1 MEKDTLS
8 ASFRDSLKALDRPS
22 CSWAEVTLEEIL
34 DNNILKE
41 IPFISTA
48 ISIYKTTKD
57 IIGYHNIKKL
67 AIFIDSINQGI
78 KNPESLK
85 KYRAKFQDNEKF
97 RNQELECLLVLINRY
112 ITYDKPS
119 ILAKLYLAYLDE
131 TIIWEEFLMYAEVI
145 DRFLLLDCDMLTTNS
160 KKVIVPRNIGGESVL
175 RLVGLGL
182 MAERSTSTSPFAK
195 RSNGNYS
202 LTMESIKKSQSQD
215 KEYVRTEFGEK
226 LADILRV

>member
-34 DNNILKE
+34 DNDILKE

-67 AIFIDSINQGI
+67 AIFIDSFNQGI
-78 KNPESLK
+78 KNSEFLE

-97 RNQELECLLVLINRY
+97 RNQELECLVVLINRY

-119 ILAKLYLAYLDE
+119 MLAKLYLAYLDE

-145 DRFLLLDCDMLTTNS
+145 DRFLLLDCRLLTSDTDR
-160 KKVIVPRNIGGESVL
+160 VIVLRNIGNESIL

-182 MAERSTSTSPFAK
+182 LTETTVTSLLAK
-195 RSNGNYS
+195 DNNENFLFNNKQRPQNR
-202 LTMESIKKSQSQD
+202 
-215 KEYVRTEFGEK
+215 EYVRTEFGEK
-226 LADILRV
+226 LAEILK

>member
-119 ILAKLYLAYLDE
+119 MLAKLYLAYLDE

-145 DRFLLLDCDMLTTNS
+145 DRFLLLDCRLLTSDTDR
-160 KKVIVPRNIGGESVL
+160 VIVLRNIGNESIL

-182 MAERSTSTSPFAK
+182 LTETTVTSLLAK
-195 RSNGNYS
+195 DNNENFLFNNKQRPQNR
-202 LTMESIKKSQSQD
+202 
-215 KEYVRTEFGEK
+215 EYVRTEFGEK
-226 LADILRV
+226 LAEILK